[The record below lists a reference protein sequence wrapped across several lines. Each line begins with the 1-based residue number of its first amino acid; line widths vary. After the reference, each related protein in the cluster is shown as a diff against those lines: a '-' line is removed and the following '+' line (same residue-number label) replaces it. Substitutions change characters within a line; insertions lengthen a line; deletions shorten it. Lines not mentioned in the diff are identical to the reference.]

1 MRASATSGVAGA
13 RALRIVARAR
23 EEVTTG
29 VVYDRT
35 YVSHG
40 SGRPDRE
47 RGACTDLVVRALA
60 AGGVDLQS
68 AIFNDALRAP
78 SAYANI
84 ALVDGR
90 IDHRRAPNQHVWLSR
105 HARKLPVSLGAR
117 ETFAAG
123 DIVVWTYGTC
133 PECKADHVG
142 VVSDRLGKRG
152 YPLILHNA
160 GPRATEEDAL
170 DAWPLIGHYRVVD
183 DDRSL
188 EGTPVTPSRN
198 DGP

>member
-1 MRASATSGVAGA
+1 M
-13 RALRIVARAR
+13 ARAR
-23 EEVTTG
+23 EEVATG
-29 VVYDRT
+29 VVYDRA
-35 YVSHG
+35 YVARG

-60 AGGVDLQS
+60 AGGLDLQS

-105 HARKLPVSLGAR
+105 HARRLPVSLEAR

-142 VVSDRLGKRG
+142 VVSDRTGKRG

-160 GPRATEEDAL
+160 GPKATEEDAL
-170 DAWPLIGHYRVVD
+170 DAWPIVGHYRVVD
-183 DDRSL
+183 EEAARAP
-188 EGTPVTPSRN
+188 EPVTPSRN

>member
-1 MRASATSGVAGA
+1 MDVPRA

-23 EEVTTG
+23 EEVAAG
-29 VVYDRT
+29 VVYDRA
-35 YVSHG
+35 YVSRG
-40 SGRPDRE
+40 IGRPDRE

-60 AGGVDLQS
+60 AGGIDLQS
-68 AIFNDALRAP
+68 AIFNDALRTP

-105 HARKLPVSLGAR
+105 HARKLPTSLRSIA
-117 ETFAAG
+117 TFAAG
-123 DIVVWTYGTC
+123 DVVVWTYGTC

-142 VVSDRLGKRG
+142 IVSDRLGKRG

-170 DAWPLIGHYRVVD
+170 DAWPLVGHYRVVD
-183 DDRSL
+183 EESLVTRS
-188 EGTPVTPSRN
+188 RD